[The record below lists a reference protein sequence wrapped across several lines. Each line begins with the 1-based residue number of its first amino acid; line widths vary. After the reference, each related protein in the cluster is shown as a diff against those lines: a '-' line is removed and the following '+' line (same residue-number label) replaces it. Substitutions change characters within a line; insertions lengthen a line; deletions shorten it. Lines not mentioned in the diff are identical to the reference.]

1 MTGLDKTSSDYGDLL
16 SIASCFA
23 RKGKEVRILAPIHYK
38 DPIYHRVFGLLTGTR
53 YERKCPDLLIDGVF
67 YEYESYVR
75 PWTKRKTSNMIING
89 LRQSDRI
96 ILDNRENVSYRWLS
110 RSIRARLKI
119 NAPIKEVWAFDGFD
133 VVRLHP

>member
-1 MTGLDKTSSDYGDLL
+1 MTKAMEDFILYKTFPSGGTVSLMTGLDKTSSDYNDLL
-16 SIASCFA
+16 SIACCFA
-23 RKGKEVRILAPIHYK
+23 HTGKNVN
-38 DPIYHRVFGLLTGTR
+38 
-53 YERKCPDLLIDGVF
+53 
-67 YEYESYVR
+67 EYESYVR
-75 PWTKRKTSNMIING
+75 PWAKRKTSNMIING

-96 ILDNRENVSYRWLS
+96 ILDNRENVSSRWLS